1 LSESVTWIAVM
12 TFVFTPTHAWALH
25 TVGTLGHMATRRKP
39 RDERKEESIR
49 IRVTTSEKEAWEAA
63 AERDGRD
70 LSGWLRFIANRE
82 ADGRRSR

>member
-1 LSESVTWIAVM
+1 MAV
-12 TFVFTPTHAWALH
+12 
-25 TVGTLGHMATRRKP
+25 RRKP

-49 IRVTTSEKEAWEAA
+49 IRVTTSEKDAWSLA

-82 ADGRRSR
+82 AKPDEGKRGR

>member
-1 LSESVTWIAVM
+1 M
-12 TFVFTPTHAWALH
+12 WA
-25 TVGTLGHMATRRKP
+25 MATRRKA

-49 IRVTTSEKEAWEAA
+49 IRTTTAEKEMWAEA

-82 ADGRRSR
+82 ANNGQKVR

>member
-1 LSESVTWIAVM
+1 
-12 TFVFTPTHAWALH
+12 
-25 TVGTLGHMATRRKP
+25 MATRRKP

-49 IRVTTSEKEAWEAA
+49 IRTTTAEKDAWSAA

-82 ADGRRSR
+82 ASANEGRRGR

>member
-1 LSESVTWIAVM
+1 
-12 TFVFTPTHAWALH
+12 
-25 TVGTLGHMATRRKP
+25 MATRRKP

-49 IRVTTSEKEAWEAA
+49 IRTTTSEKAAWEAA

-82 ADGRRSR
+82 AGDGRKGR

>member
-1 LSESVTWIAVM
+1 
-12 TFVFTPTHAWALH
+12 
-25 TVGTLGHMATRRKP
+25 MATKKKP

-49 IRVTTSEKEAWEAA
+49 IRVTATEKAAWEVA

-82 ADGRRSR
+82 AEVRKGR

>member
-1 LSESVTWIAVM
+1 
-12 TFVFTPTHAWALH
+12 
-25 TVGTLGHMATRRKP
+25 MATKRKP

-49 IRVTTSEKEAWEAA
+49 IRVTTTEKAAWEGA

-82 ADGRRSR
+82 AEVRKSR